1 MFPQFLQLLFEL
13 RIHGPEERTTDRE
26 RVHVSEWDVRVTY
39 FQRCLLEINVY
50 ALGLGD
56 GGQSGGTGEAALW
69 KERRHEKVLAGVSA
83 LRFLE
88 TIQACHQPT
97 HFSLP
102 KRNPCTSSTG
112 SFSPITVAFTSAPE
126 TTINHIVIVTIP
138 PGLDHHAC
146 IDVCVCTLNLR
157 VILRL
162 VLLAF
167 DSQLHSVAGQIHFL
181 RPWILEGK

>member
-1 MFPQFLQLLFEL
+1 M
-13 RIHGPEERTTDRE
+13 
-26 RVHVSEWDVRVTY
+26 
-39 FQRCLLEINVY
+39 
-50 ALGLGD
+50 
-56 GGQSGGTGEAALW
+56 LW
-69 KERRHEKVLAGVSA
+69 KERRHEKVSAGVNVV
-83 LRFLE
+83 RFLE

-126 TTINHIVIVTIP
+126 TTINHLVIITIP

-157 VILRL
+157 VIFRL

-181 RPWILEGK
+181 RPWILEGKKEGIFVRCL

>member
-1 MFPQFLQLLFEL
+1 MLW
-13 RIHGPEERTTDRE
+13 GSRT
-26 RVHVSEWDVRVTY
+26 
-39 FQRCLLEINVY
+39 
-50 ALGLGD
+50 
-56 GGQSGGTGEAALW
+56 GGTTLW
-69 KERRHEKVLAGVSA
+69 KERRHEKVSAGVSVV
-83 LRFLE
+83 RFLE
-88 TIQACHQPT
+88 TIQACHQLT

-126 TTINHIVIVTIP
+126 TTINHFVIITIP

-181 RPWILEGK
+181 RPWILEGKKEGILVRCLWQNSSCLAHRVAAALMED